1 MENDDILSWSKDYF
15 LKWSDFNAE
24 SNPSTFEDSSSHIKF
39 HYTWIVNSGM
49 SDDKIIFLI
58 DDIKLTTQFFR
69 HLSWAREKQSSLD
82 LLKHEQGHFDLVESL
97 RLVITEKIKNKF
109 QDKKFPTRGK
119 NDEQRKQFARED
131 SGLMISKEIERWSL
145 DFSQKRTKYDEVT
158 EFGQNKKKRKEYDE
172 QFDKLRK

>member
-1 MENDDILSWSKDYF
+1 
-15 LKWSDFNAE
+15 
-24 SNPSTFEDSSSHIKF
+24 
-39 HYTWIVNSGM
+39 VNSGM

-97 RLVITEKIKNKF
+97 RLVITEKIQNKF
-109 QDKKFPTRGK
+109 QNKKFPTRGK

-131 SGLMISKEIERWSL
+131 SGLMISKEIEKWSL
-145 DFSQKRTKYDEVT
+145 DFSQKRTKYDEAT
-158 EFGQNKKKRKEYDE
+158 EFGQNEEKQKEYDE
-172 QFDKLRK
+172 QFAKLRK